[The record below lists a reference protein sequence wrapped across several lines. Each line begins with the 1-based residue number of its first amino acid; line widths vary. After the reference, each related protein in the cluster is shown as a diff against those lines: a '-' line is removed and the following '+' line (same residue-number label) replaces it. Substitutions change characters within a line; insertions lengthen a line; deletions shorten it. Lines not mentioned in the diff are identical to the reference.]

1 MDPAVG
7 VTTPSRHLNRG
18 GLPRSIWTQQ
28 SKNFSRSDVE
38 RNIVDGEEFA
48 KLFDQ
53 TLHMQN
59 GRGHECQSVTRVT
72 ATCELKSRADG
83 MATDTGM
90 SATLCEGYS
99 QRQERQHQRQRL
111 SEGRFKLLVPVP
123 SEPAILETAS

>member
-1 MDPAVG
+1 LLQNALSISRQIEPEHLNGSGSRCDDPEQ
-7 VTTPSRHLNRG
+7 HLNRG

-72 ATCELKSRADG
+72 ATCELKSRA
-83 MATDTGM
+83 MAWQPTPNV
-90 SATLCEGYS
+90 GY
-99 QRQERQHQRQRL
+99 
-111 SEGRFKLLVPVP
+111 LV
-123 SEPAILETAS
+123 